1 MIPLFSAEKITGK
14 LKIKRN
20 SKTARLQQ
28 GSILIIVLW
37 LITLGLILVT
47 AIASN
52 IRLSATTVIHHQQAL
67 KDWSAVLDVINKARL
82 ELLIEKMPKV
92 EIQKTAL
99 YQQKSEENRFDG
111 RPLKLHYETPEN
123 ITVRIYDL
131 SSKLNISRLSQQQM
145 QQLFEHIMG
154 GNNKQIPELVDAW
167 LDWIDTDELKH
178 LNGAEKAYYKKQG
191 LGYEPRNGPLVTV
204 EELRLIKGLT
214 EVFKGIELDS
224 VFTLY
229 GGRAAVNPNTAT
241 REVLMMIP
249 GIDKKSVNNI
259 LQARKTQDFKNAGE
273 LNLQLTPSVIAKTKN
288 WFTFSKSS
296 FYSIVVYPSDLE
308 DPLLSEQVIYAYKED
323 VRVTGYTAK
332 PVILQVNPY
341 AKIKLAQ

>member
-1 MIPLFSAEKITGK
+1 MIPLLCCETKSGNVRINRNVKI
-14 LKIKRN
+14 
-20 SKTARLQQ
+20 ARLQR

-47 AIASN
+47 AIAAN

-67 KDWSAVLDVINKARL
+67 KDWSKVLNAVNKARL

-92 EIQKTAL
+92 ESQKTEL
-99 YQQKSEENRFDG
+99 YQRKSEENRFDG
-111 RPLKLHYETPEN
+111 RPLKLHYTVPED
-123 ITVRIYDL
+123 ITVRIFDL

-145 QQLFEHIMG
+145 QQLFGHILG
-154 GNNKQIPELVDAW
+154 ENDKQIPELVDAW
-167 LDWIDTDELKH
+167 LDWIDQDELKH
-178 LNGAEKAYYKKQG
+178 LNGAEKAYYKKHN

-204 EELRLIKGLT
+204 EELRLIKGLD
-214 EVFKGIELDS
+214 EVFKDIDLES

-249 GIDKKSVNNI
+249 GIDEKSVSNI

-273 LNLQLTPSVIAKTKN
+273 LNLHLTPSVIAKTKN
-288 WFTFSKSS
+288 WFTYSKSS
-296 FYSIVVYPSDLE
+296 YYSIVVYPSDLE
-308 DPLLSEQVIYAYKED
+308 DSLLGEQVIYAYKED
-323 VRVTGYTAK
+323 VRVTGSTAK
-332 PVILQVNPY
+332 PVVLQVNPF
-341 AKIKLAQ
+341 AKIKLAR

>member
-1 MIPLFSAEKITGK
+1 MKIPHTYTVIP
-14 LKIKRN
+14 
-20 SKTARLQQ
+20 LQQ

-37 LITLGLILVT
+37 MITLGLVLVT
-47 AIASN
+47 AIAAN

-67 KDWSAVLDVINKARL
+67 QEWSAVLEAVNRAKL
-82 ELLIEKMPKV
+82 ELLIEKMPKI
-92 EIQKTAL
+92 ETTQTEL

-111 RPLKLHYETPEN
+111 RSLKLHYALPDN

-145 QQLFEHIMG
+145 QQLFEHILG
-154 GNNKQIPELVDAW
+154 ENHKKIPELADAW
-167 LDWIDTDELKH
+167 LDWIDKDELKH
-178 LNGAEKAYYKKQG
+178 LNGAEKAYYKQQN

-204 EELRLIKGLT
+204 EELRLIKGLD
-214 EVFKGIELDS
+214 EVFRDIDLDA

-249 GIDKKSVNNI
+249 GMDEKSVNNI
-259 LQARKTQDFKNAGE
+259 LTARKTQDFKNAGE
-273 LNLQLTPSVIAKTKN
+273 LNLQLTPSVIAKTRG

-296 FYSIVVYPSDLE
+296 YYSIVVYPTELE
-308 DPLLSEQVIYAYKED
+308 QSLPNEQVIYAYRED
-323 VRVTGYTAK
+323 VRVTGATAK
-332 PVILQVNPY
+332 PVVLQVNPY
-341 AKIKLAQ
+341 AKIKLER

>member
-1 MIPLFSAEKITGK
+1 MIPLHCCESATGK
-14 LKIKRN
+14 LRFK
-20 SKTARLQQ
+20 KTPKKVRVQQ

-67 KDWSAVLDVINKARL
+67 KDWSAVLNAVNMARF

-92 EIQKTAL
+92 EIKKTEL
-99 YQQKSEENRFDG
+99 YQQKGEENRFDG
-111 RPLKLHYETPEN
+111 RPLTLHYEAPEN

-145 QQLFEHIMG
+145 RQLFGHILG
-154 GNNKQIPELVDAW
+154 ENDKQIPELVDAW

-178 LNGAEKAYYKKQG
+178 LNGAEKAYYKKQE

-204 EELRLIKGLT
+204 EELRLIKGLN
-214 EVFKGIELDS
+214 EVFKDIELDS

-229 GGRAAVNPNTAT
+229 GGSAAVNPNTAT

-249 GIDKKSVNNI
+249 GIDEKSVNNI
-259 LQARKTQDFKNAGE
+259 MQARKTQDFKNSGE
-273 LNLQLTPSVIAKTKN
+273 LNLHLTPSVIAKTKN

-296 FYSIVVYPSDLE
+296 YYSIVVYPSDLE
-308 DPLLSEQVIYAYKED
+308 DSLLGEQVIYAYKED
-323 VRVTGYTAK
+323 VRVTGATAK
-332 PVILQVNPY
+332 PVILQVNPF
-341 AKIKLAQ
+341 AKIKLTR